1 MSNIATA
8 QTDSYPGWTQD
19 GQISVLR
26 AVRPRDGSTIA
37 TFANVP
43 AHGDIVNGAH
53 DKQLSADY
61 FGAVDSALER
71 RLGGAAIVG
80 PATLG
85 REETPVQ
92 ATSLANMRW
101 FARTTTELAVR
112 ALRYSHWVTTPTV
125 R

>member
-19 GQISVLR
+19 GQLSVLR
-26 AVRPRDGSTIA
+26 AVRPRDGATIA

-43 AHGDIVNGAH
+43 AHGDIVNGARS
-53 DKQLSADY
+53 KLLSADY
-61 FGAVDSALER
+61 FGAVREALQR
-71 RLGGAAIVG
+71 RLGGTAVVG

-101 FARTTTELAVR
+101 FAGTVSELVTR
-112 ALRYSHWVTTPTV
+112 ALAGGHWVTD
-125 R
+125 